1 MICEPLA
8 DTGLA
13 ANLWLWVFIAIGCLV
28 LGVRILLVSRRRHTG
43 VATSVL
49 VVSLVA
55 AVLTVASR
63 TPAHAETADCDT
75 AENSLT
81 VVQTSTMDGLAPG
94 LAPVAI
100 TGRVVNNSADST
112 HIAVVEVEISAVTT
126 APGARPGTCDA
137 SDFVLLDTRM
147 LVDRTLDPGGAT
159 PFTGAS
165 IGFLNK
171 PTNQDACQQAVIHL
185 RYTANPD

>member
-1 MICEPLA
+1 MICEPLPN
-8 DTGLA
+8 TGLA

-28 LGVRILLVSRRRHTG
+28 LGMIILFVSRRRRTG

-55 AVLTVASR
+55 AVLTVSPQ
-63 TPAHAETADCDT
+63 TPAQAETADCAT

-112 HIAVVEVEISAVTT
+112 HITAVEVEISAVTT
-126 APGARPGTCDA
+126 SPGARPGTCDA
-137 SDFVLLDTRM
+137 SDFLLLDTRM
-147 LVDRTLDPGGAT
+147 LLERTLDPGAAT

-165 IGFLNK
+165 IGFRNK

-185 RYTANPD
+185 LYTANPD